1 MAAGPDFGQR
11 RDWAIAGAQD
21 RGATGLLV
29 TDPTNLRY
37 LTGFTGSNGCLVL
50 GPDTAV
56 LVTDSRYQ
64 EQAAAQ
70 CPELE
75 VQIARDSA
83 AGAVRLGMSRDI
95 SPLAVEAEHLTLNRY
110 AGLLEVASQEIL
122 LETTGVVAALRRVKD
137 AYEIAQLERAA
148 KIITLALE
156 DVLHYIVPGVT
167 EQEIATR
174 LERLVVDHGAEAPA
188 FSTIVAT
195 GANSAIP
202 HHEPTNIR
210 VRSGDLVKIDAG
222 ARLNGYHSDMTR
234 MFVVGDEPNPHQQ
247 ELHDEVLAA
256 ADAAATELAVGV
268 SAQVP
273 DAVARER
280 LDGLARFF
288 SHGLGHGVGLQIH
301 EAPLLSSSSAD
312 TIGAGDVLTV
322 EPGVYLPGYG
332 GVRIEDTWLVTA
344 AGSRRLTMAPRE
356 LVGLG

>member
-1 MAAGPDFGQR
+1 MAVGPEYAQR
-11 RDWAIAGAQD
+11 RNRAIAAAHD
-21 RGATGLLV
+21 RGAGGLLV

-50 GPDTAV
+50 GPATEV

-83 AGAVRLGMSRDI
+83 AGAVRLGMARNI
-95 SPLAVEAEHLTLNRY
+95 SPLAVEADHLTLDRHRGLVEI
-110 AGLLEVASQEIL
+110 AGPELLLA
-122 LETTGVVAALRRVKD
+122 TTGVVAELRRVKD
-137 AYEIAQLERAA
+137 TYEIAQLERAA
-148 KIITLALE
+148 ELITLALD
-156 DVLHYIVPGVT
+156 DVLPYILPGAT
-167 EQEIATR
+167 ERDIATR
-174 LERLVVDHGAEAPA
+174 LERIMVDHGAEAPA
-188 FSTIVAT
+188 FPTIVAS
-195 GANSAIP
+195 GPNSAIP
-202 HHEPTNIR
+202 HHEPTDVRI
-210 VRSGDLVKIDAG
+210 RSGDLLKIDAG
-222 ARLNGYHSDMTR
+222 ARINGYHSDMTR
-234 MFVVGDEPNPHQQ
+234 TFVVGEEPNPHQQ

-256 ADAAATELAVGV
+256 ADVGAAALGVGV

-273 DAVARER
+273 DEVARER

-288 SHGLGHGVGLQIH
+288 GHGLGHGVGLQIH
-301 EAPLLSSSSAD
+301 EAPLLSSRSVD
-312 TIGAGDVLTV
+312 IIGPADVLTV

-356 LVGLG
+356 LVRLG

>member
-1 MAAGPDFGQR
+1 MAVGPEYAQR
-11 RDWAIAGAQD
+11 RNRAIAGAHD
-21 RGATGLLV
+21 CGAGGLLV
-29 TDPTNLRY
+29 TDPTNVRY

-50 GPDTAV
+50 GSDTAV

-83 AGAVRLGMSRDI
+83 AGAVRLGMARNI
-95 SPLAVEAEHLTLNRY
+95 SPLAVEANHLTLDRHRGLVEI
-110 AGLLEVASQEIL
+110 AGQELL
-122 LETTGVVAALRRVKD
+122 LETTGVVAELRRVKD

-148 KIITLALE
+148 EIITLALD
-156 DVLHYIVPGVT
+156 DVLHYIAPGVT

-195 GANSAIP
+195 GPNSAIP
-202 HHEPTNIR
+202 HHEPTDIR
-210 VRSGDLVKIDAG
+210 IRSGDLLKIDAG
-222 ARLNGYHSDMTR
+222 ARINGYHSDMTR

-247 ELHDEVLAA
+247 ELHDEVLVA
-256 ADAAATELAVGV
+256 ADGAATELAVGV

-280 LDGLARFF
+280 LNGLARFF

-301 EAPLLSSSSAD
+301 EAPMLSSSSAD
-312 TIGAGDVLTV
+312 TIGPGDVLTI

-356 LVGLG
+356 LVRLG